1 MLVNDTN
8 QIIKEISK
16 EALEA
21 LDKTATPALPPY
33 YAKAFLEVTAQ
44 KENSVVNDVMT
55 RLGKIDL
62 VKKNEDTLEES
73 VAIARNSLLEY
84 STSTN
89 RLKHI
94 ASDNSALLNLENLSP
109 EVPALGKTLEE
120 LKRNYTLL
128 NDEIRKAEVTIMK
141 LEEDLEKA
149 ELETF
154 IDPLTRLRTRVL
166 LDKQLDAIFAGKENG
181 KEDMWLALV
190 EIDNYDNLSAE
201 HGYAVMEK
209 IVLFM
214 AKSLQNTIRSENR
227 IYRAHENC
235 FAIVFNRMEK
245 DAVVA
250 AAERIRQRVEVSK
263 LVYAEKII
271 SITVTMVLSS
281 SKKDDTTRSIKQRV
295 YAALDDLKTELGNTI
310 KIV

>member
-1 MLVNDTN
+1 MLQKDTN

-16 EALEA
+16 EALDTLE
-21 LDKTATPALPPY
+21 KTATPALPPY
-33 YAKAFLEVTAQ
+33 YAKAFLETTAQ
-44 KENSVVNDVMT
+44 KENDVVSEVMA

-62 VKKNEDTLEES
+62 SGKNEESLEES
-73 VAIARNSLLEY
+73 VALARNSLLEY

-94 ASDNSALLNLENLSP
+94 ASDNSAILNLENLSP
-109 EVPALGKTLEE
+109 EVPALGQTVEE
-120 LKRNYTLL
+120 LKRNYALL
-128 NDEIRKAEVTIMK
+128 NDEIKKAEMTIMK

-149 ELETF
+149 ELESF

-166 LDKQLDAIFAGKENG
+166 LDKQLESIFSGKNG
-181 KEDMWLALV
+181 DKDDLWLALV
-190 EIDNYDNLSAE
+190 EIDNYDKLSSE
-201 HGYAVMEK
+201 HGYVVMEK

-227 IYRAHENC
+227 IYRASENS

-271 SITVTMVLSS
+271 SVTITMVLSA
-281 SKKDDTTRSIKQRV
+281 SKDGDSAKILKERAQK
-295 YAALDDLKTELGNTI
+295 ALDGLKTELGNSI